1 MKFWMKVM
9 SLRRVYTVKVVCRRY
24 GMYHRDDQSGVSQR
38 RASWYDKSS
47 ASVLAKHS
55 KCSHVLQVS
64 VNYDEKL
71 YILIIIQL
79 NSTLFNSRL
88 HM

>member
-1 MKFWMKVM
+1 M
-9 SLRRVYTVKVVCRRY
+9 SLRSVYTVKVVLSSLWNVS
-24 GMYHRDDQSGVSQR
+24 HRDDQSGVSQR

-55 KCSHVLQVS
+55 KCSHVFQVS

-71 YILIIIQL
+71 Y
-79 NSTLFNSRL
+79 S
-88 HM
+88 